1 MSQIVG
7 VRLTRTETAAV
18 TIKGIGIPTRRRMPP
33 PMFAPAVVMVSPR
46 DPIPKQMPTTAD
58 ARTNRRVA
66 EFELVPNELNEDEAA
81 DHHPKDPDRCGVV
94 LEDGSE

>member
-1 MSQIVG
+1 
-7 VRLTRTETAAV
+7 
-18 TIKGIGIPTRRRMPP
+18 
-33 PMFAPAVVMVSPR
+33 
-46 DPIPKQMPTTAD
+46 MPTKAD